1 MKAKSYVVLKN
12 IYKRYRRIQYE
23 YGMNRPVSD
32 AIDDGNIKVIL
43 ATHHV
48 SRMQNMY
55 SVCQSMLEGDEDVRY
70 SCKKKKKIAASKP
83 NRTEQIISKFMLV
96 KSSER
101 PETNEQLKERIR

>member
-1 MKAKSYVVLKN
+1 MKAKSYIVLKS

-23 YGMNRPVSD
+23 YGMNRPESD
-32 AIDDGNIKVIL
+32 AIDDGNIKLIL

-55 SVCQSMLEGDEDVRY
+55 SMCQSMLEGDESVRY
-70 SCKKKKKIAASKP
+70 SCKTKKKIATSKP
-83 NRTEQIISKFMLV
+83 NHTEQIISRIMLA

-101 PETNEQLKERIR
+101 PESWMK